1 MPKNFRKKNRIHR
14 SVHPKMSE
22 QKKMHLQIILILAA
36 IFFLILGICRNEAA
50 IVWNKAVN
58 ICMECIGLG

>member
-1 MPKNFRKKNRIHR
+1 MSERKKT
-14 SVHPKMSE
+14 
-22 QKKMHLQIILILAA
+22 HLQIILLLAA